1 MELRKILSLLA
12 HKYYILIGAALLL
25 TIVSMMISMYLI
37 TPQYET
43 EATLIVNKSN
53 TDSSEYSYND
63 ILLSQ
68 KLVNTYNVIIASDST
83 LSKVISNLNLN
94 ISTDDL
100 RKKLDISGI
109 NNTEIISI
117 KVVDADPV
125 RAMIIAN
132 EITSVSPREIMNAT
146 NVGSVKLI
154 DEAALPSE
162 PISPNIALNTILAG
176 VLGLFLAAV
185 FIIAV
190 EYLDRTIKTPE
201 DVESKLD
208 LPVLGQIPR
217 FNIKK

>member
-25 TIVSMMISMYLI
+25 TIVSMMVSMYLI

-43 EATLIVNKSN
+43 EATLIINKSN

-117 KVVDADPV
+117 KLVDADPV

-132 EITSVSPREIMNAT
+132 EITRVCPREIMDAT

-185 FIIAV
+185 FIIAG